1 MHKFFSAQFKYP
13 QKGDWVLQVSQD
25 MKEVNL
31 NLTLSEIS
39 EMSIDSYRSLVN
51 KAIKRSA
58 FNWLLSEKNKPRGS
72 SVPKGIQLKYHE
84 LKMQN
89 YLLPNQMVIKQCKLL
104 FSLRAQM
111 TSVRCNFKNSYD
123 DLTCPVCENP
133 TYQDTQSHILQCKIL
148 IENENI
154 LAGNQILYSDLF
166 SQDVSK
172 LSVVTFL
179 LEKLLEKRKRQE
191 WGSGECCIFWDLRCD

>member
-1 MHKFFSAQFKYP
+1 MAVIWKERAQR
-13 QKGDWVLQVSQD
+13 Q
-25 MKEVNL
+25 
-31 NLTLSEIS
+31 LSS
-39 EMSIDSYRSLVN
+39 
-51 KAIKRSA
+51 K
-58 FNWLLSEKNKPRGS
+58 
-72 SVPKGIQLKYHE
+72 KYHE

-123 DLTCPVCENP
+123 DLTCPVCENQ

-179 LEKLLEKRKRQE
+179 LEKLLEKRKRLLWWNMPQE
-191 WGSGECCIFWDLRCD
+191 WPKWSGECCIFWDLRCD